1 MIEIALSCAR
11 PEECAGHL
19 RDRRDANYRTPDSK
33 APGQAL
39 DQDRVEL
46 SAGAHREDGPAPAV
60 SNDRLAELR
69 TRIAEGSYLTPD
81 KIDYV
86 VDRLREELFGSAH
99 SA

>member
-11 PEECAGHL
+11 PEECGGHL
-19 RDRRDANYRTPDSK
+19 RDRRDVNYRTPDSK
-33 APGQAL
+33 APGKAL

-46 SAGAHREDGPAPAV
+46 SAGAHRDDAAAPAV

-69 TRIAEGSYLTPD
+69 MRIAEGGYLTPD

-86 VDRLREELFGSAH
+86 VDRLSEELFGRSH